1 MNTQTLN
8 RTMGS
13 LIADP
18 EIAAP
23 ITIKETGRKPTGNKS
38 NKTVRNLAG
47 LVLAIGIGAVAYKW
61 HGTAAP
67 LADATAIQMPSVA
80 VSTPLQRDLETRL
93 GFLGQFAAVKHVEVR
108 AQVGGVLTQ
117 INFKDGDVVHKGDAL
132 FTIDPTPYEIKLS
145 QANAQLENATARLD
159 LANQQLIRAKM
170 LKKSD
175 AGTTEN
181 VDQRVGEQK
190 AAEAAVNEAK
200 ALVRDAKFDLDHTNI
215 TAPFTGRIGTH
226 MASVGNLISGS
237 RAGSG
242 PTTILTTI
250 VSLDTIYLNFDMS
263 EAEYLK
269 FARQRENEKGPIA
282 NKVLVSLSDENS
294 FTHEG
299 TLDFVDNS
307 INRSSGTIRA
317 RATIPNKDQLL
328 TPGGFGRVRLAL
340 SAPEPTLLVPD
351 SSVMPDQSSHVVLTV
366 DADNVVKAQQVKVGD
381 LRGGL
386 RVIRSGLAAN
396 DRVVV
401 GSLTTTAPG
410 AKISP
415 TSGQIAFSNDQD

>member
-1 MNTQTLN
+1 MNTQTLK
-8 RTMGS
+8 RTMEPF
-13 LIADP
+13 IADP
-18 EIAAP
+18 ETVTPVA
-23 ITIKETGRKPTGNKS
+23 TKEAQQKPAGNKS
-38 NKTVRNLAG
+38 NKTVRNLAV
-47 LVLAIGIGAVAYKW
+47 LALAIGIGAAAYEW

-67 LADATAIQMPSVA
+67 LATVAEIPSVA

-93 GFLGQFAAVKHVEVR
+93 GFLGQFAAVEHVEIR

-145 QANAQLENATARLD
+145 QANAQLENAAARLD
-159 LANQQLIRAKM
+159 LANQQLVRARM

-226 MASVGNLISGS
+226 MVSVGNLISGS
-237 RAGSG
+237 RAGSS
-242 PTTILTTI
+242 PTTVLTTI

-263 EAEYLK
+263 EAEYLT
-269 FARQRENEKGPIA
+269 FARRREKEKGPIA
-282 NKVLVSLSDENS
+282 NKVLVSLSDEKS
-294 FTHEG
+294 FTREG

-307 INRSSGTIRA
+307 IDRSSGTIHA

-351 SSVMPDQSSHVVLTV
+351 SSVLPDQSSHAVLTV
-366 DADNVVKAQQVKVGD
+366 GSDNVVKSQQVEVGD

-410 AKISP
+410 SKISP

>member
-1 MNTQTLN
+1 MNTQTLK
-8 RTMGS
+8 RTMEPF
-13 LIADP
+13 IADP
-18 EIAAP
+18 ETVAPVATKKAAQTP
-23 ITIKETGRKPTGNKS
+23 AGNKS
-38 NKTVRNLAG
+38 NKTVRNLA
-47 LVLAIGIGAVAYKW
+47 VLALAVGIGAAAYEW

-67 LADATAIQMPSVA
+67 LAAVAEIPSVA

-93 GFLGQFAAVKHVEVR
+93 GFLGQFAAVEHVEVR

-145 QANAQLENATARLD
+145 QANAQLENAAARLD
-159 LANQQLIRAKM
+159 LANQQLVRARM

-226 MASVGNLISGS
+226 MVSVGNLISGS
-237 RAGSG
+237 RAGSS
-242 PTTILTTI
+242 PTTVLTTI
-250 VSLDTIYLNFDMS
+250 VSLDAIYLNFDMS
-263 EAEYLK
+263 EAEYLT
-269 FARQRENEKGPIA
+269 FARQREKEKGPIA
-282 NKVLVSLSDENS
+282 NKVLVSLSDEKS
-294 FTHEG
+294 FTREG

-307 INRSSGTIRA
+307 IDRSSGTIHA

-351 SSVMPDQSSHVVLTV
+351 SSVLPDQSSHAVLTV
-366 DADNVVKAQQVKVGD
+366 GSDNVVKSQQVEVGD

-410 AKISP
+410 SKISP